1 MRAQGGS
8 RETFGKQPGDARQ
21 NPYEFIKPSM
31 TMIRNPTNLFGL
43 QRWWSE
49 AWWNHKILKIETS
62 SKKAP
67 YGPIKSNIIKI
78 CFTRSPYPFLN
89 LNEIQTT
96 PGPKKTNPGRKRGS
110 RIEPTYVHV
119 LWRKLLISLQKR
131 APTCVDTFF
140 AGAPKKWRR
149 CSPKNGNAM
158 HTIHVDIVEISPKTT
173 TFGARMLLHKVE
185 LNQETT
191 AWWCLRTHM
200 YTI

>member
-1 MRAQGGS
+1 
-8 RETFGKQPGDARQ
+8 
-21 NPYEFIKPSM
+21 
-31 TMIRNPTNLFGL
+31 MIRNPTNLFGL

-119 LWRKLLISLQKR
+119 LWRKLLISLQKQ
-131 APTCVDTFF
+131 APTRVDTFSR
-140 AGAPKKWRR
+140 ARQKNENVVRPKMETRCIRYVLILSNSLERR
-149 CSPKNGNAM
+149 PHSEHACKQQSRASNKSNCF
-158 HTIHVDIVEISPKTT
+158 H
-173 TFGARMLLHKVE
+173 RRQQR
-185 LNQETT
+185 QEH
-191 AWWCLRTHM
+191 LRTWYGRAASTDDLVKQHM
-200 YTI
+200 AT

>member
-1 MRAQGGS
+1 
-8 RETFGKQPGDARQ
+8 
-21 NPYEFIKPSM
+21 
-31 TMIRNPTNLFGL
+31 MIRNPTNLFGL

-96 PGPKKTNPGRKRGS
+96 PGPKKNESGTKTGLKNKAHLCPRFGRETINFITETGPDMR
-110 RIEPTYVHV
+110 RH
-119 LWRKLLISLQKR
+119 
-131 APTCVDTFF
+131 FF
-140 AGAPKKWRR
+140 VGAPKKWKR

-158 HTIHVDIVEISPKTT
+158 HTIRVDIVEFRT
-173 TFGARMLLHKVE
+173 
-185 LNQETT
+185 ETT
-191 AWWCLRTHM
+191 QNRNCCGTSSSFMEMVTLCTHRRAQHQRDVRV
-200 YTI
+200 